1 MLSSISAFFA
11 AVSLCFILYS
21 MIVPGAN
28 VTTDY
33 VQLSLGAMIL
43 FFGLDKL
50 KKCNYSIAV
59 IALIVAIFIILNF
72 TFGL

>member
-1 MLSSISAFFA
+1 
-11 AVSLCFILYS
+11 

-50 KKCNYSIAV
+50 KKRNYSIAV